1 MRKSRKPTKHS
12 RSTTSK
18 STPAFW
24 TIAEALFANDV
35 ARERAYALRR
45 YQVDAAIRAVEI
57 ALAGRNAG
65 IELPTGTGKTLI
77 ACLVA
82 AFWKNLHPTSRIL
95 LIVPSRTLVVQ
106 HFEVARWIATLL
118 TIERLTDDQSG
129 DPGALR
135 RSILRSDFLVSTPGI
150 LAGGLARGIADDLI
164 GSFDL
169 VIVDEFDQFV
179 VVDEMDRESAARY
192 AELWER
198 LVRELS
204 QTARYLIKSAT
215 LGLASQ
221 TPKRRALTKAQ
232 RRSALIGR
240 LLNPVAISV
249 PEEDYAPVIPFKPIQ
264 TLPVHGPNVAV
275 LLDAVDVSK
284 GKAHLRLEETIGPVD
299 YRDVERRAPQLCEGA
314 LNRSV
319 QLRSGAGAMRAV
331 LITGPVRQAF
341 CGITKLMMM
350 PQHILEDLTKGLGAD
365 FGNCKIKNARN
376 EVVFLQDVPS
386 LRDDRE
392 DDHFHFL
399 HGRKTDA
406 LLAILARRARAK
418 ERGVVFLRTI
428 TLMEGLKPILAA
440 ARLPL
445 FELTGE
451 KTDAERK
458 LAIDRFRRST
468 NGVLLMTRTTGGRGL
483 DLPFANYAVFYSPKS
498 DPITMWQ
505 EMSRI
510 RSTVSTPKDIY
521 VLCYG
526 NREASV
532 LHHVANALMAEN
544 RRVTCSTVTGF

>member
-12 RSTTSK
+12 RSTASK

-35 ARERAYALRR
+35 ARERAYTLRR

-57 ALAGRNAG
+57 ALESQNAG

-82 AFWKNLHPTSRIL
+82 AFWKKLRPTSRIL

-106 HFEVARWIATLL
+106 HFDVARWIATAL
-118 TIERLTDDQSG
+118 TVERLTDEQSG

-135 RSILRSDFLVSTPGI
+135 RSILRGDFLVSTPGI
-150 LAGGLARGIADDLI
+150 LAGALARGVADDLI
-164 GSFDL
+164 ASFDL

-179 VVDEMDRESAARY
+179 VVDETDRESAARY
-192 AELWER
+192 AELWQR
-198 LVRELS
+198 LARQLP
-204 QTARYLIKSAT
+204 QTARYIIKSAT
-215 LGLASQ
+215 LGLASYP
-221 TPKRRALTKAQ
+221 PKCRVLTKAQ
-232 RRSALIGR
+232 RRSALIGK
-240 LLNPVAISV
+240 LLNPVAIAV
-249 PEEDYAPVIPFKPIQ
+249 PEESYAPVIPFKPIQ
-264 TLPVHGPNVAV
+264 MFQVHAPNVVV

-284 GKAHLRLEETIGPVD
+284 GKAHLRLEETIGPID
-299 YRDVERRAPQLCEGA
+299 YRDVERRAPQLCVGA

-319 QLRSGAGAMRAV
+319 QLRSGAGAMRSV
-331 LITGPVRQAF
+331 LITGPVRHAF

-365 FGNCKIKNARN
+365 FGDCKVKNARN

-399 HGRKTDA
+399 RGRKTDA
-406 LLAILARRARAK
+406 LLAIVTKRAKAK

-445 FELTGE
+445 FELSGE
-451 KTDAERK
+451 KTDNERK
-458 LAIDRFRRST
+458 LAIDKFRKSA

-498 DPITMWQ
+498 DPVTMWQ

-532 LHHVANALMAEN
+532 LHQVANALVAEN
-544 RRVTCSTVTGF
+544 RRVTCSMAADL